1 MKKLL
6 TTLACLVAFASGV
19 LSAQVA
25 QYSLDLQPFSNVDV
39 SGPFKASIVRGTQ
52 YRVLISVSEPY
63 QPYVKCST
71 EGSSLTV
78 SLDEIRVPL
87 EVRRIFRGKGTPD
100 PVFSVIIY
108 SPDLLQSVTLSDK
121 AVLQDTED
129 IFDKARVTFT
139 LSGNASVKSLTLSS
153 LVFRLDMK
161 GKSSADFKV
170 SCRETKVEMANS
182 SSLVIDEQSEDSFYT
197 ISGSSKSK
205 VRSETKRLTLSAKG
219 NASMTIAGSGDGATF
234 ELASTSEVDASG
246 FNVSDADVRMT
257 SVSRLSVSA
266 ANVLRVNLNGGS
278 TLLFAGDPAVSIDN
292 IRSATMSRLNMGGT
306 ASVRL

>member
-6 TTLACLVAFASGV
+6 TTIACLVAFASGV
-19 LSAQVA
+19 ISAQVA
-25 QYSLDLQPFSNVDV
+25 QYSLDMQPFSNVDI

-52 YRVLISVSEPY
+52 YRVLMSVSEPY
-63 QPYVKCST
+63 KPYVKCST
-71 EGSSLTV
+71 EGSTLSIDL
-78 SLDEIRVPL
+78 EEMRVPL
-87 EVRRIFRGKGTPD
+87 DVRRMFRGKGTPD

-108 SPDLLQSVTLSDK
+108 SPDLLQSVSLSGK

-129 IFDKARVTFT
+129 IFDKARITFS
-139 LSGNASVKSLTLSS
+139 LSENSSVQSLSLST

-161 GKSSADFKV
+161 GKASADFKV
-170 SCRETKVEMANS
+170 SCRETRVDMANS
-182 SSLVIDEQSEDSFYT
+182 SSLSLDEQSEDSFYT
-197 ISGSSKSK
+197 IAGSSTSK
-205 VRSETKRLTLSAKG
+205 VRSSTKRLTLTAKG
-219 NASMTIAGSGDGATF
+219 NASMTISGTGDGATF
-234 ELASTSEVDASG
+234 DMASTSEVDASG

-292 IRSATMSRLNMGGT
+292 IRSATMSRLNVGG
-306 ASVRL
+306 SVSTRL